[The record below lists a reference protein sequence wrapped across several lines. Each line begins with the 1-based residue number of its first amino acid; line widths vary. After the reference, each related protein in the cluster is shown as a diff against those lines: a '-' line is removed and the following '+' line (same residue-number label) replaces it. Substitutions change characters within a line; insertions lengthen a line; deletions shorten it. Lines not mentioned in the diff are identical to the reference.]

1 MLNLYSNNLINNN
14 IANNT
19 NRFKI
24 DFQIPLTT
32 KNNIKKLIRF

>member
-14 IANNT
+14 IANNI

-24 DFQIPLTT
+24 DFQIPLIT
-32 KNNIKKLIRF
+32 KNDIKKN